1 MKRAPCCP
9 HSLWVW
15 DQRDL
20 QCLSLPDGGSWRLRG
35 SQTHIVP
42 RPWGEVLAEDPAM
55 SCSDEPGQGGE
66 AGRPQP
72 RLLLRAVV
80 MGGSPCAPPP
90 PLPPRVSCGPAIRG
104 ASWAAAAGACTPLD
118 LDLRL

>member
-1 MKRAPCCP
+1 MRRAPCRP

-35 SQTHIVP
+35 SQTHVVP
-42 RPWGEVLAEDPAM
+42 RPRGEVLAEDPAM

-80 MGGSPCAPPP
+80 MGGSPRAPP

>member
-1 MKRAPCCP
+1 MRRAPCRP
-9 HSLWVW
+9 HGLWVW

-35 SQTHIVP
+35 SQTHI
-42 RPWGEVLAEDPAM
+42 D
-55 SCSDEPGQGGE
+55 
-66 AGRPQP
+66 P
-72 RLLLRAVV
+72 RLRGECLLRTQQRAVLTSQ
-80 MGGSPCAPPP
+80 GKAERLGDLSPGCFSGLRSWVGALVPPP

-118 LDLRL
+118 LDLHL